1 MNGFQFIRQRSFLS
15 YLVDFMCKELLLIM
29 EVDGISHMFDDNEKY
44 DRKRQ
49 TELEEI
55 GFTILRF
62 QDGEILNN
70 LGDVSPTIKYF
81 VKQRK
86 S

>member
-1 MNGFQFIRQRSFLS
+1 MNGFQFIRQRPFLN
-15 YLVDFMCKELLLIM
+15 YLVDFMCKELLLII
-29 EVDGISHMFDDNEKY
+29 EVGGISHMFDDNEKY

-55 GFTILRF
+55 GFTILGF

-70 LGDVSPTIKYF
+70 PGDVSSTIKYF

>member
-1 MNGFQFIRQRSFLS
+1 MNGFQFIRQGPFLN
-15 YLVDFMCKELLLIM
+15 YLVDFICKELLLIM
-29 EVDGISHMFDDNEKY
+29 EVDGISRMFDDNEKY

-70 LGDVSPTIKYF
+70 LGDVSSTIKYF

>member
-1 MNGFQFIRQRSFLS
+1 MNGFQFIRQRPFLN
-15 YLVDFMCKELLLIM
+15 YLVDFICKELLLIM
-29 EVDGISHMFDDNEKY
+29 EVDGISRMFDDNEKC

-70 LGDVSPTIKYF
+70 LGDVSSTIKYF